1 MMLKPASGFV
11 LALTVAVGMVV
22 TTFPRDEPL
31 AAESA
36 VPASSSC
43 EADKQ
48 KLLMS
53 RARSGLPGDATP
65 ALFSEEPVGL
75 LGYCSYDCSG
85 CSTTAECRARGAGSC
100 YNICP

>member
-1 MMLKPASGFV
+1 MMKPASGFL

-22 TTFPRDEPL
+22 TTFPPDEPV
-31 AAESA
+31 ATESA
-36 VPASSSC
+36 APASSAC

-53 RARSGLPGDATP
+53 RARGGLPGDATP

-75 LGYCSYDCSG
+75 LGYCSYDCSS
-85 CSTTAECRARGAGSC
+85 CSSTAECRARGAGSC